1 MAGRTSASIKLALI
15 VVLSG
20 CLIGSGCTSL
30 RPVYVGNV
38 AASGD
43 LPAVSRGD
51 WVIASLRS
59 GGVERFRVTSVER
72 DTLNGKKIALPWS
85 EISHLEVRRFSGGKT
100 AALVGG
106 IIVGAA
112 AAFAALVHYVEKNDD

>member
-1 MAGRTSASIKLALI
+1 MATKHAPIRLALI
-15 VVLSG
+15 AILG
-20 CLIGSGCTSL
+20 CCLVAPGCTTL

-38 AASGD
+38 AASAD

-59 GGVERFRVTSVER
+59 GGVQRFRVTSVER
-72 DTLNGKKIALPWS
+72 DTLNGKNVAVPWS
-85 EISHLEVRRFSGGKT
+85 EISHLEVRKFSGGKT

-106 IIVGAA
+106 VVVAAA
-112 AAFAALVHYVEKNDD
+112 AAFAALLHYADKHDD